1 MVACM
6 KTFRAIF
13 DNNVL
18 RPLEPVDFRQGERIV
33 VTGVA
38 EEGNAETPAA
48 ISSSKSDG
56 RMPKVFLSISGISP
70 ALFPDGE
77 WECCKKTFIENSYA
91 RQLLHEAAR
100 RGDLVLLWNEHEI
113 SSGGYPLSMARDAM
127 PSSGFRA
134 LLGDAKAWPERR
146 RSEQLAVLKR
156 ELEIDVNLSDFLSPL
171 SDDERLTSSDG
182 RREPIPR
189 IAGVLP
195 DRGDQLLVC
204 SWLLSLNDDEPGDRE
219 VTSRLARAFSYTD
232 LRLIQFDFL

>member
-1 MVACM
+1 M

-18 RPLEPVDFRQGERIV
+18 RPLEPVDFQQGERIV
-33 VTGVA
+33 VTSVA
-38 EEGNAETPAA
+38 QGGPKEGSAA
-48 ISSSKSDG
+48 ISSGKSHG
-56 RMPKVFLSISGISP
+56 RTKKVFLSISGISP

-77 WECCKKTFIENSYA
+77 WQCSKTTYVENSDA

-100 RGDLVLLWNEHEI
+100 RGDLLLLWDEHEF
-113 SSGGYPLSMARDAM
+113 SSGGYSLSMARNAM

-134 LLGDAKAWPERR
+134 LLGDAKAWRERR

-156 ELEIDVNLSDFLSPL
+156 ELEIDVSLSDFLSPL
-171 SDDERLTSSDG
+171 SPDERLTSSDG

-204 SWLLSLNDDEPGDRE
+204 SWLLSLSDHEPEDRE
-219 VTSRLARAFSYTD
+219 ITSRLAQAFSYTD